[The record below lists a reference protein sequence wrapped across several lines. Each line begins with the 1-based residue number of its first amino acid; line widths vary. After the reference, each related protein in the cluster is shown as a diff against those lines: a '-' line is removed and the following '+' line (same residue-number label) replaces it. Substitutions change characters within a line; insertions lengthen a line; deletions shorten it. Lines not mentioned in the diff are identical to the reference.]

1 MERENR
7 RQVHH
12 RMIENEQYRVDGD
25 QLTINQ
31 LTNTQRTFTQA
42 TLNNLEF
49 ADNCDTERSKNV
61 TAAISEFLVH
71 NALSFNLVESPKFII
86 MLKSLNC
93 AYTPPKRDVFR
104 TKELDNLFDRTS
116 GKLDDKW
123 RLMGNPMKTLGFDGY
138 TDDNSNSVL
147 NIIVSALGVS
157 ACEDSIDPGTE
168 AEDANFLATT
178 VLAALEKKGENVE
191 ENYAG
196 VVADNTSAN
205 TNALKMITR
214 RYPKLIACG
223 CIGHISDLM
232 IEDLFEVPAFK
243 GV

>member
-1 MERENR
+1 M
-7 RQVHH
+7 
-12 RMIENEQYRVDGD
+12 
-25 QLTINQ
+25 
-31 LTNTQRTFTQA
+31 
-42 TLNNLEF
+42 
-49 ADNCDTERSKNV
+49 
-61 TAAISEFLVH
+61 
-71 NALSFNLVESPKFII
+71 
-86 MLKSLNC
+86 NC

-138 TDDNSNSVL
+138 TDNNSNSVL
-147 NIIVSALGVS
+147 NITVSALGVS

-168 AEDANFLATT
+168 AEDADLLAITA
-178 VLAALEKKGENVE
+178 LAALEKKGENVE

-243 GV
+243 DVFFKVKLVAMFVRSHRRVKVYYRDMCLVPKPGTTKKEIC